1 MLIFIN
7 FCSTGLGRMERRRY
21 EEFDN
26 ETKYTRRR
34 DAIEEDGMLGTV
46 LIGRLGGKILSF
58 KQNKPKSSQKFP
70 RLSLG

>member
-46 LIGRLGGKILSF
+46 LIGCLEG
-58 KQNKPKSSQKFP
+58 
-70 RLSLG
+70 